1 MNAVANTTIAIYRG
15 SSQDSFGDEVDADTP
30 VRTGVPASLI
40 EGRPREVNSGTTNTP
55 RVVRTATLRV
65 NNSEMIRR
73 GDRIKDESTGQFYRV
88 DEPTHVGSPA
98 WPNDL
103 RVELTFM

>member
-15 SSQDSFGDEVDADTP
+15 SVQDGYGDDVDSDTP

-40 EGRPREVNSGTTNTP
+40 EGTPREVASGTSNTP
-55 RVVRTATLRV
+55 RVVRAATLRV
-65 NNSEMIRR
+65 DQTETLQR
-73 GDRIKDESTGQFYRV
+73 GDRIKDESTGRFYRV
-88 DEPTHVGSPA
+88 DDPTTVGNPA

-103 RVELTFM
+103 RVNLTYL